1 METEQEQKQKQEHER
16 LNLNV
21 ERWNVRRM
29 HGRSSELFARA
40 QRRIPG
46 GVNSP
51 VRAFRGLGREPFF
64 VDRAAGANIWD
75 VDGKEYI
82 DYVGT
87 WGPAILGHAPR
98 VVIDAVREAAGHGV
112 SFGIPNPLEVEMAEL
127 ICRWVPSIE
136 KVRMVNSGTEATMSC
151 LRLARGFTKRDK
163 IIKFEGCYHGHV
175 DSLLV
180 QAGSGALTHGQPDSA
195 GVPQEFADLTIAL
208 PFNDITAVREAFRTN
223 ANEIAA
229 IILEPI
235 PANAGLYFPRPGFL
249 EALRQECAR
258 EGALLIFDE
267 VMTGFRVARG
277 GAQEIY
283 GVRPD
288 LTALG
293 KVIGGGLPVGAFGG
307 RAEIMDQLSPLGP
320 VYQAGTLSGNPLAM
334 AAGLAQLR
342 ELERIDGWKQLE
354 NLGAFLEGMA
364 LASLGKTKT
373 SAVFHRIG
381 SMFCLFFTADPV
393 TDLASAQRSDR
404 AKFAPFFNHCLDAGV
419 YFAPSQFETG
429 FISTAHQ
436 PAQIEATGRI
446 VHEALTKIVC

>member
-1 METEQEQKQKQEHER
+1 MAS
-16 LNLNV
+16 
-21 ERWNVRRM
+21 
-29 HGRSSELFARA
+29 RSSQLFADA
-40 QRRIPG
+40 LQRIPG

-64 VDRAAGANIWD
+64 VERAKGSRIWD
-75 VDGKEYI
+75 VDGNEYI

-87 WGPAILGHAPR
+87 WGPAILGHAPE
-98 VVIDAVREAAGHGV
+98 VVVEAVRAAASRGV
-112 SFGIPNPLEVEMAEL
+112 SFGIPNPFEVEMAEL

-151 LRLARGFTKRDK
+151 LRLARGFTRRDK

-175 DSLLV
+175 DALLV
-180 QAGSGALTHGQPDSA
+180 QAGSGALTHGRPDSA
-195 GVPQEFADLTIAL
+195 GVPAEFAALTICV
-208 PFNDITAVREAFRTN
+208 PFNDIEAVRAAFREN
-223 ANEIAA
+223 PKAIAA

-235 PANAGLYFPRPGFL
+235 PANAGLFFPREDFL
-249 EALRQECAR
+249 QDLRDECDR
-258 EGALLIFDE
+258 HGALLIFDE

-277 GAQEIY
+277 GAQQLFGI
-283 GVRPD
+283 RPD

-342 ELERIDGWKQLE
+342 ELERIDGWKL
-354 NLGAFLEGMA
+354 LDASGAHFEELMRDA
-364 LASLGKTKT
+364 LRDLKLPW
-373 SAVFHRIG
+373 VFHRIG
-381 SMFCLFFTADPV
+381 SMFCLFFTGDPV
-393 TDLASAQRSDR
+393 IDLASAKRSDPE
-404 AKFAPFFNHCLDAGV
+404 KFSRFFNACLERGI

-429 FISTAHQ
+429 FLSTAHS
-436 PAQIEATGRI
+436 AEDIERTAAI
-446 VHEALTKIVC
+446 VRDALML